1 MKGFVE
7 KKFLDFLA
15 RNGAECVSISLAV
28 KHVGV
33 AELAD
38 ALALGASDLLNGRAG
53 SSPASDTTKRIASL
67 PGGSLFMCL
76 SHL

>member
-38 ALALGASDLLNGRAG
+38 ALA
-53 SSPASDTTKRIASL
+53 
-67 PGGSLFMCL
+67 
-76 SHL
+76 